1 MDRRLRI
8 NLVLLLT
15 VCVLGLLVWLSQ
27 QSGGLPSLTNLQP
40 EGITRIEIS
49 DLSGRHILLQRE
61 RDTWRIGNEPANQ
74 PRIQQLLQ
82 LCQTPSLERFDPP
95 ADLHPFGLE
104 TPPIMMKLNG
114 ESLAFGNTDPVNGWR
129 YVRYADQIHLIADG
143 FYHHLRAPREAWLD
157 SP

>member
-1 MDRRLRI
+1 MDRRLLI
-8 NLVLLLT
+8 NLALLLA

-27 QSGGLPSLTNLQP
+27 QSSGLPSLTNLQP
-40 EGITRIEIS
+40 ESITLIEIS
-49 DLSGRHILLQRE
+49 DLSDRHIQLE
-61 RDTWRIGNEPANQ
+61 RKDHTWHIGNEPANQ

-129 YVRYADQIHLIADG
+129 YVHYTDQIHLIADG
-143 FYHHLRAPREAWLD
+143 FYHHLSAPREAWLE